1 MNGQKTYRQK
11 VLVTGSNGFIGFH
24 LVQFLIS
31 KNYSVTGIDN
41 LSSVSKITQKLRTKI
56 LNKNK
61 KFKFYKIYLKKL
73 KSFNNIKGKF
83 DIIIHLAAQSSVI

>member
-61 KFKFYKIYLKKL
+61 KFKFYKIDLKKVEL
-73 KSFNNIKGKF
+73 
-83 DIIIHLAAQSSVI
+83 